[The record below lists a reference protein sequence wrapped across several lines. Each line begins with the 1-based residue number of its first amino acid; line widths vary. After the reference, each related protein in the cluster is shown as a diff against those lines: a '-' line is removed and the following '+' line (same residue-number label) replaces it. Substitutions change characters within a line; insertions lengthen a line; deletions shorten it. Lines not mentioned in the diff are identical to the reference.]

1 MLACMLAL
9 AAPRTFATQGTVPP
23 PKGHASGDNARIG
36 ETAHAGD
43 TAHVGEHNRQL
54 FIGDAL
60 PPHTPHA
67 HLVVGITDLP
77 PWSIP
82 PNVETPYW
90 SGLASLVWKQV
101 ATTLKIDYEIRVLG
115 YKELTDALADGSVDL
130 GITGMPIVPE
140 SLARF
145 SMTPPFDESG
155 VSIATHARRNLP
167 VVAVIRRILAPEVS
181 VWLLMLLLL
190 AFGFAAFF
198 WFAERGRNPSIE
210 RSPIRGIAESTWWSL
225 STLSTVG
232 YGDRVPVT
240 RGGRVIGIAW
250 MIFGF
255 LLMTVSA
262 GVITSVLTVDRL
274 DPAVAGPSQLPK
286 VRVGVVRDSSGERYV
301 QRANIEARRFET
313 VEDAYA
319 ALEEGELDAVVGAT
333 TSLDYLAEQT
343 PRRAIAVL
351 PQPLVRDFVGFGMR
365 FGFDTA
371 LEKRVELEIV
381 KAAQSGEYRAMRGAM
396 LGKSE
401 SAATTG
407 SRR

>member
-1 MLACMLAL
+1 MLAWLLAL
-9 AAPRTFATQGTVPP
+9 AAPRALAIQGTEPP
-23 PKGHASGDNARIG
+23 AA
-36 ETAHAGD
+36 AHAAGGNSR
-43 TAHVGEHNRQL
+43 VGEHKHDL
-54 FIGDAL
+54 LIGDAL
-60 PPHTPHA
+60 PPHAPHA

-82 PNVETPYW
+82 PNAETPYW
-90 SGLASLVWKQV
+90 SGLAALVWKQV

-167 VVAVIRRILAPEVS
+167 VVAIVQRLLAPEVS
-181 VWLLMLLLL
+181 VWLLMLLVL

-210 RSPIRGIAESTWWSL
+210 RSAIRGIAESTWWSL

-240 RGGRVIGIAW
+240 RGGRFIGAAW

-274 DPAVAGPSQLPK
+274 DPMVAGPSELPK

-301 QRANIEARRFET
+301 ERSHIDARRFET
-313 VEDAYA
+313 VEAAYA
-319 ALEEGELDAVVGAT
+319 ALEEGSLDAVVGAT
-333 TSLDYLAEQT
+333 TSLDYLAEQS
-343 PRRAIAVL
+343 PRHAIAVL
-351 PQPLVRDFVGFGMR
+351 SRPLVRDFVGFGMR

-381 KAAQSGEYRAMRGAM
+381 KAAQSGEYRAMRGAI
-396 LGKSE
+396 LGRAE
-401 SAATTG
+401 SVTATG
-407 SRR
+407 GRR